1 MNPVCI
7 QDLTTAKV
15 LAAPTDCQATA
26 NLNIGTLAAST
37 AYDVYITNVGSGTT
51 IKYDIVTNGA
61 GLATI
66 ALHDNA
72 LFFNN
77 NNLYTLHVVADGDDI
92 ADYVLIDNIY
102 VGFVLYFWRSNSP
115 APTTQNIQVV

>member
-37 AYDVYITNVGSGTT
+37 AYDVYITNVGSETT
-51 IKYDIVTNGA
+51 IKYDITTDGA

-72 LFFNN
+72 LFFNG

-92 ADYVLIDNIY
+92 VDYVLIDNIY
-102 VGFVLYFWRSNSP
+102 VGFVLYFLRSNTA

>member
-1 MNPVCI
+1 MNPICI

-15 LAAPTDCQATA
+15 LAAPTSCQATA
-26 NLNIGTLAAST
+26 NLNIGTLAPST
-37 AYDVYITNVGSGTT
+37 AYDVFISNIGSQTT

-66 ALHDNA
+66 SLQTNA
-72 LFFNN
+72 LFFNG
-77 NNLYTLHVVADGDDI
+77 NNLYSLHVVANNDDI

-102 VGFVLYFWRSNSP
+102 VGFVLYFWRSNTT

>member
-15 LAAPTDCQATA
+15 LAAPTSCQATA

-37 AYDVYITNVGSGTT
+37 AYDVYITNIGSETT
-51 IKYDIVTNGA
+51 IKYDITTDGA

-66 ALHDNA
+66 ALQTNA
-72 LFFNN
+72 LFFNG
-77 NNLYTLHVVADGDDI
+77 NNLYSLHVVADGDDI
-92 ADYVLIDNIY
+92 ANYVLIDNIH
-102 VGFVLYFWRSNSP
+102 VGFVLYFWRSNTT

>member
-15 LAAPTDCQATA
+15 LAAPTSCQATA
-26 NLNIGTLAAST
+26 NLNIGTLAVST
-37 AYDVYITNVGSGTT
+37 AYDVYITNIGSETT
-51 IKYDIVTNGA
+51 IKYDITTDGA

-66 ALHDNA
+66 SLQTNA
-72 LFFNN
+72 LFFNG
-77 NNLYTLHVVADGDDI
+77 NNLYSLHVVADGDDI

-102 VGFVLYFWRSNSP
+102 VGFVLYFWRSNTT

>member
-15 LAAPTDCQATA
+15 LAAPTNCQATA

-37 AYDVYITNVGSGTT
+37 AYDVYITNIGSETT
-51 IKYDIVTNGA
+51 IKYDITTNGA

-66 ALHDNA
+66 ALHTDP
-72 LFFNN
+72 LFFNS
-77 NNLYTLHVVADGDDI
+77 NNLFALHVVANNDDI

-102 VGFVLYFWRSNSP
+102 VGFLLYFWRSNSP
-115 APTTQNIQVV
+115 APTTQNIQAV

>member
-1 MNPVCI
+1 MNPICI

-15 LAAPTDCQATA
+15 LAAPTSCQATA

-51 IKYDIVTNGA
+51 IKYDITTDGA

-72 LFFNN
+72 FFFNG
-77 NNLYTLHVVADGDDI
+77 NNLYTLHVVANGDDI

-102 VGFVLYFWRSNSP
+102 AGFVLYFWRSNSP

>member
-51 IKYDIVTNGA
+51 IKYDITTDGA

-72 LFFNN
+72 LFFNG
-77 NNLYTLHVVADGDDI
+77 NNLYTLHVVANGDDI
-92 ADYVLIDNIY
+92 ADYVLIDNTY
-102 VGFVLYFWRSNSP
+102 VGFVLYFWRSNTA

>member
-15 LAAPTDCQATA
+15 LAAPTNCQATA

-37 AYDVYITNVGSGTT
+37 AYDVYITNVGSETT
-51 IKYDIVTNGA
+51 IKYDITTDGA

-66 ALHDNA
+66 ALHDFP
-72 LFFNN
+72 LFFNS
-77 NNLYTLHVVADGDDI
+77 NNLFTLHVVANNDDI

-102 VGFVLYFWRSNSP
+102 AGFVLYFWRSNSP
-115 APTTQNIQVV
+115 APTTQNIQAV

>member
-7 QDLTTAKV
+7 QDLTRAKV
-15 LAAPTDCQATA
+15 LAAPTNCQATA

-37 AYDVYITNVGSGTT
+37 AYDVYISNIGSETS
-51 IKYDIVTNGA
+51 IKYDITTDGS

-66 ALHDNA
+66 ALHNDP
-72 LFFNN
+72 LFFNSN
-77 NNLYTLHVVADGDDI
+77 NIFSLHVVADGDDI
-92 ADYVLIDNIY
+92 ANYVLIDNIY
-102 VGFVLYFWRSNSP
+102 VGFVLYFWRSNTT

>member
-15 LAAPTDCQATA
+15 LAAPTSCQGTA
-26 NLNIGTLAAST
+26 NLNIGTLAPLT
-37 AYDVYITNVGSGTT
+37 AYDVFISNIGSQTT

-66 ALHDNA
+66 SLQTNA
-72 LFFNN
+72 LFFNG
-77 NNLYTLHVVADGDDI
+77 NNLYSLHVVANNDDI
-92 ADYVLIDNIY
+92 ADYVLIDNLY
-102 VGFVLYFWRSNSP
+102 VGFVLYFWRSNTT
-115 APTTQNIQVV
+115 APTTQNIQAV

>member
-15 LAAPTDCQATA
+15 LAAPTSCQATA

-37 AYDVYITNVGSGTT
+37 AYDVYITNIGSETT
-51 IKYDIVTNGA
+51 IKYDITTDGA

-66 ALHDNA
+66 SLQTNA
-72 LFFNN
+72 LFFNG
-77 NNLYTLHVVADGDDI
+77 NNLYSLHVVADGDDI

-102 VGFVLYFWRSNSP
+102 VGFVLYFWRSNTT

>member
-7 QDLTTAKV
+7 QDLSTAKV
-15 LAAPTDCQATA
+15 LAAPTSCQATA

-37 AYDVYITNVGSGTT
+37 AYDVYITNIGSETT
-51 IKYDIVTNGA
+51 IKYDITTDGA

-66 ALHDNA
+66 SLQTNA
-72 LFFNN
+72 LFFNG
-77 NNLYTLHVVADGDDI
+77 NNLYSLHVVADGDDI

-102 VGFVLYFWRSNSP
+102 VGFVLYFWRSNTT

>member
-15 LAAPTDCQATA
+15 LAAPTNCQATA

-37 AYDVYITNVGSGTT
+37 AYDVYITNVGSETT
-51 IKYDIVTNGA
+51 IKYDITTDGA

-66 ALHDNA
+66 ALHDSP
-72 LFFNN
+72 LFFNS
-77 NNLYTLHVVADGDDI
+77 NNLFTLHVVANNDDI

-102 VGFVLYFWRSNSP
+102 AGFVLYFWRSNSP
-115 APTTQNIQVV
+115 APTTQNIQAV

>member
-15 LAAPTDCQATA
+15 LAAPTSCQATA

-37 AYDVYITNVGSGTT
+37 AYDVYITNIGSETT

-66 ALHDNA
+66 SLQTNA
-72 LFFNN
+72 LFFNGN
-77 NNLYTLHVVADGDDI
+77 SLYSLHVVADGDDI

-102 VGFVLYFWRSNSP
+102 VGFVLYFWRSNTT

>member
-15 LAAPTDCQATA
+15 LAAPTSCQATA

-51 IKYDIVTNGA
+51 IKYDITTDGA
-61 GLATI
+61 GLSTI

-72 LFFNN
+72 FFFNG

-102 VGFVLYFWRSNSP
+102 VGFVLYFWRSSTP
-115 APTTQNIQVV
+115 APTTQNVQVV

>member
-15 LAAPTDCQATA
+15 LAAPTSCQATA

-51 IKYDIVTNGA
+51 IKYDITTDGA

-72 LFFNN
+72 FFFNG

-102 VGFVLYFWRSNSP
+102 VGFVLYFWRSSTP
-115 APTTQNIQVV
+115 APTTQNVQVV

>member
-15 LAAPTDCQATA
+15 LAAPTSCQATA

-37 AYDVYITNVGSGTT
+37 AYDVYISNIGSGTT
-51 IKYDIVTNGA
+51 IKYDIVTDGA

-72 LFFNN
+72 LFFNG

-92 ADYVLIDNIY
+92 ADYVLIDNTY
-102 VGFVLYFWRSNSP
+102 VGFVLYFWRSNTT

>member
-15 LAAPTDCQATA
+15 LAAPTNCQATA

-37 AYDVYITNVGSGTT
+37 QYDVYITNIGSETT
-51 IKYDIVTNGA
+51 IKYDITTDGA

-72 LFFNN
+72 LFFNG

-102 VGFVLYFWRSNSP
+102 VGFVLYFWRSNTP
-115 APTTQNIQVV
+115 APITQNIQVV

>member
-7 QDLTTAKV
+7 PDLTTAKV

-26 NLNIGTLAAST
+26 NLNIGTLTAST
-37 AYDVYITNVGSGTT
+37 AYDVYITNVGSETT
-51 IKYDIVTNGA
+51 IKYDITTDGA

-72 LFFNN
+72 LFFNG

-102 VGFVLYFWRSNSP
+102 VGFVLYFWRSNTA